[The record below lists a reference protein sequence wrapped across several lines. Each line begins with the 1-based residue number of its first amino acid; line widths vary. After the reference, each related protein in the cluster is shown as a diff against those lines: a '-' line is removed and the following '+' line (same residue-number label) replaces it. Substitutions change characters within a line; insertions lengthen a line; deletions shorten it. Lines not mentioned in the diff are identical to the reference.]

1 MYVNGKVAGKKGQ
14 ELSFWIWDRVNPLV
28 SVPSFNA
35 CTHLYL
41 CSSVYGRPPYAK
53 KWSSIFL
60 SREKKIADAPDLFR
74 ARPQWAAALA
84 PHRHGDLCNHGTQ
97 WVRGRLLLQY
107 LPLCPEN
114 TPCWEGWLF
123 PAGMAAPA
131 PAKSQVSQ
139 AQTGNHWLGN
149 IAPALQSR
157 ERPVC
162 S

>member
-1 MYVNGKVAGKKGQ
+1 MLAHTCTSAALYMLGHPMPKNGLAY
-14 ELSFWIWDRVNPLV
+14 F
-28 SVPSFNA
+28 
-35 CTHLYL
+35 
-41 CSSVYGRPPYAK
+41 
-53 KWSSIFL
+53 FL
-60 SREKKIADAPDLFR
+60 EKKKIADAPDLFR
-74 ARPQWAAALA
+74 ARPQWAAALV

-107 LPLCPEN
+107 LPLCPAN
-114 TPCWEGWLF
+114 APRSEGWLF

-149 IAPALQSR
+149 VAPALQSR
-157 ERPVC
+157 ERPAC